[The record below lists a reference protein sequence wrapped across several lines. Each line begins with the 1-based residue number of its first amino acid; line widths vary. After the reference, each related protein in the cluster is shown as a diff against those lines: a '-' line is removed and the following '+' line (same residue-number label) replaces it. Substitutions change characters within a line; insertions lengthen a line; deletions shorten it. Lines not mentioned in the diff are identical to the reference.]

1 VRELSRRYG
10 ESVFRETK
18 LLEQRAYLR
27 ADQRSVTTTLMAD
40 ALRHS
45 AYYKSLPPP
54 AVRDSGWH
62 ATQQP
67 VFFEQRYA
75 AKEAITR
82 PLPVCEPTP
91 SLSWI
96 PWPPVLATALAD
108 GTGAATIKRA
118 PAEPPPASAAASA
131 GIHLIVFVHGFHGSS
146 YDLRTMRDLLA
157 LLLPTKDKVRFLCS
171 QSNEEHTAHASFETL
186 GANLAKEIT
195 DFMRSENIVHSCSR
209 VSLVCHSFGAI
220 IGRVALSRPDL
231 EGLRPL
237 LHTYVSFSGPH
248 LGMLYGSNAL
258 VELGMW
264 GLRRWKKAQCLTE
277 LSLKDKP
284 EASETLLY
292 RLSKQPVLGLFTNV
306 LLVSSIEDRY
316 VPHHSARVQLCEE
329 AIHDVRNGHIF
340 ASMVHNLLGPLSEVN
355 LVHVEIHFGDPPED
369 KILAKLDAAIG
380 RTAHISFLDNKAFV
394 EMFVYTY
401 LAYFV

>member
-1 VRELSRRYG
+1 
-10 ESVFRETK
+10 
-18 LLEQRAYLR
+18 
-27 ADQRSVTTTLMAD
+27 
-40 ALRHS
+40 
-45 AYYKSLPPP
+45 
-54 AVRDSGWH
+54 
-62 ATQQP
+62 
-67 VFFEQRYA
+67 
-75 AKEAITR
+75 
-82 PLPVCEPTP
+82 
-91 SLSWI
+91 
-96 PWPPVLATALAD
+96 
-108 GTGAATIKRA
+108 
-118 PAEPPPASAAASA
+118 
-131 GIHLIVFVHGFHGSS
+131 
-146 YDLRTMRDLLA
+146 
-157 LLLPTKDKVRFLCS
+157 VRFLCS

-195 DFMRSENIVHSCSR
+195 DFMRSENIVQACSR

-355 LVHVEIHFGDPPED
+355 LMHVEIHFGDPPED